1 MINLRALITLSNY
14 QVRRIF
20 RIWIQTIVPPA
31 ITTALYFLI
40 FGQLIGRRIGEM
52 PGYEGLS
59 YIEFMVPG
67 LIMLSVITNAYGN
80 VASGFYGAKFQKALE
95 EIIISP
101 MPNWAVLLGFISGG
115 IVRGFIVGL
124 VVIFVSIFFV
134 QITIDNLLLTIFS
147 VFLTSLLFSVLGLIN
162 GIFAKNFDDIS
173 IVPTFILTPLIYLGG
188 IFYPIEILTSEWQFI
203 SKLNPI
209 LYIVN
214 FFRFAMLGSS
224 EIDPT
229 LGLVLISVF
238 TVGFFA
244 LAYYL
249 LHKGVGVKD

>member
-1 MINLRALITLSNY
+1 
-14 QVRRIF
+14 
-20 RIWIQTIVPPA
+20 
-31 ITTALYFLI
+31 
-40 FGQLIGRRIGEM
+40 
-52 PGYEGLS
+52 
-59 YIEFMVPG
+59 MVPG

-101 MPNWAVLLGFISGG
+101 MPSWAVLLGFISGG
-115 IVRGFIVGL
+115 IVRGFIVGV

-134 QITIDNLLLTIFS
+134 EITVDNILLTIFS

-173 IVPTFILTPLIYLGG
+173 IVPPFILTPLIYLGG
-188 IFYPIEILTSEWQFI
+188 IFYSIEILSSEWQFI

-224 EIDPT
+224 EIDPMPVSYTHLT
-229 LGLVLISVF
+229 LPTNREV
-238 TVGFFA
+238 
-244 LAYYL
+244 
-249 LHKGVGVKD
+249 

>member
-1 MINLRALITLSNY
+1 M
-14 QVRRIF
+14 
-20 RIWIQTIVPPA
+20 
-31 ITTALYFLI
+31 
-40 FGQLIGRRIGEM
+40 
-52 PGYEGLS
+52 
-59 YIEFMVPG
+59 
-67 LIMLSVITNAYGN
+67 
-80 VASGFYGAKFQKALE
+80 
-95 EIIISP
+95 
-101 MPNWAVLLGFISGG
+101 
-115 IVRGFIVGL
+115 

-188 IFYPIEILTSEWQFI
+188 IFYSIEILTSEWQFI

-224 EIDPT
+224 EIDPMQ
-229 LGLVLISVF
+229 GFVLILFFTFLFSVI
-238 TVGFFA
+238 
-244 LAYYL
+244 AYTL
-249 LHKGVGVKD
+249 LVRGVGTKE